1 MAQLSAFRDPSKPA
15 LLSSYKPSPSYCEL
29 LGDGGEDRPRL
40 VDFWQRLE
48 QLPFEDLTVRAADA
62 LHDLYERG
70 VTFTVY
76 SDRDA
81 IDRTLPF
88 DVIPRVLTPSEWVT
102 IESGVKQRVAA
113 LNLFLGDIYGP
124 QKILNDGVV
133 PRDLVEGNVNFR
145 PEMKGVRM
153 PHGTYVHI
161 AGIDLVRGGDGE
173 FYVLEDNAR
182 TPSGVSYVV
191 ENRHLMQRAFPDL
204 FEGFNVQDVSDYGQK
219 LREKLIETAQESCDN
234 PQLVLLSPGVFNS
247 AYYEHIFLARE
258 MGVPL
263 VEGRDLVV
271 VDKRLF
277 AKTVTGLQPVDV
289 VYRRVDDDFLDPKAF
304 NPDSLLG
311 VPGIMECL
319 HAGTVTIANAPGT
332 GVADDKAVYA
342 YMPKIIEYYLSEEP
356 ILANV
361 KTYICREPD
370 DLAYTLEHI
379 DKLVVKPVG
388 ESGGYGIVIGPKA
401 SSEELEACRAAVK
414 AKPSNYIAQPMVQ
427 LSVCPTLT
435 EDGVA
440 PRHVDL
446 RPFAITGED
455 TWVLPGG
462 LTRVAMR
469 KGSFVVN
476 SSQGGGTKD
485 TWVLYESSSQNGQ
498 SQSQS
503 QSQGQSQS
511 QSRGQ
516 SETKSNGTKRQP
528 E

>member
-1 MAQLSAFRDPSKPA
+1 MAKLSAFRDPSEPA
-15 LLSSYKPSPSYCEL
+15 LLSQYHPGNAYCEL
-29 LGDGGEDRPRL
+29 MGDGVEDRPRL
-40 VDFWQRLE
+40 IEFWQQLE
-48 QLPFEDLTVRAADA
+48 QVPLSDLRTRAADA

-88 DVIPRVLTPSEWVT
+88 DVIPRVLTASEWDV
-102 IESGVKQRVAA
+102 IERGVKQRVAA

-124 QKILNDGVV
+124 QKILADKII
-133 PRDLVEGNVNFR
+133 PRELVLGNANYR
-145 PEMKGVRM
+145 PEMLGVQLA
-153 PHGTYVHI
+153 HGTYVNI
-161 AGIDLVRGGDGE
+161 AGIDLVRGADGE

-204 FEGFNVQDVSDYGQK
+204 LEGFNVHDVSDYGQK
-219 LREKLIETAQESCDN
+219 LREKLLESAPAGCEN
-234 PQLVLLSPGVFNS
+234 PQIVLLTPGVFNS

-271 VDKRLF
+271 IDKRLY
-277 AKTVTGLQPVDV
+277 AKTITGLQAVDV
-289 VYRRVDDDFLDPKAF
+289 VYRRVDDDFLDPKVF

-311 VPGIMECL
+311 VPGIVECL
-319 HAGTVTIANAPGT
+319 AAGTVSIANAPGT

-342 YMPKIIEYYLSEEP
+342 YMPDVIKYYLGEEP
-356 ILANV
+356 ILSNV
-361 KTYICREPD
+361 ETHICREPEG
-370 DLAYTLEHI
+370 LAYTLDHLR
-379 DKLVVKPVG
+379 DLVVKPVG

-401 SSEELEACRAAVK
+401 SREELDVCRETLK
-414 AKPSNYIAQPMVQ
+414 KTPEKFISQPMIS
-427 LSVCPTLT
+427 LSVSPTLT
-435 EDGVA
+435 DDGVA

-446 RPFAITGED
+446 RPFAVTGED

-462 LTRVAMR
+462 LTRVALR
-469 KGSFVVN
+469 KGSIVVN

-485 TWVLYESSSQNGQ
+485 TWVLVGKPDGHCNVH

-503 QSQGQSQS
+503 QEQGKP
-511 QSRGQ
+511 
-516 SETKSNGTKRQP
+516 SEQ
-528 E
+528 